1 MGLADSVEEG
11 FDTIVEAVE
20 FIADPPA
27 LTAIKMEYPVFPRDS
42 NWTMSNYGPL
52 WKTHGFFDI
61 EHDFSGVNG
70 ILHGYLCGNANGV
83 SPGATWGSDELI
95 KIPGGNPYQ
104 GSAYFT
110 GASDTW
116 QVDNSGEW
124 FVRFLR
130 IDGVPQR
137 RSALSYDKMAKVA
150 SITATP
156 ASGTNKGAIVIRFAE
171 PTFSPPSDARIEIF
185 KRVTVSEML
194 DFSLTFTP
202 IPAMST
208 SGSLFGFS
216 VDNAVAETINIALEE
231 VINPALDSTFEMITD
246 AVIDAGL
253 TVIDFI
259 TQFVWKDITRDFLIK
274 WLVRIVAYGLRV
286 VVGMPSYFI
295 GKFVLD
301 RVIPGIDSLNLRTKV
316 DTILSA
322 VNIQPFPTIEA
333 DTADVQKWLQTA
345 LQDVSVA
352 GEGLSSANTGLPI
365 FEIISVVGELFN
377 VMQEGDPNAD

>member
-27 LTAIKMEYPVFPRDS
+27 LTEIKMEYPIFPRDS
-42 NWTMSNYGPL
+42 NWTMSAYGPL
-52 WKTHGFFDI
+52 WKTHGYFDI
-61 EHDFSGVNG
+61 EHDLSGVNG
-70 ILHGYLCGNANGV
+70 ILHGYLCGNSNGV
-83 SPGATWGSDELI
+83 SPGATWGTDELI

-104 GSAYFT
+104 GSAYFA

-137 RSALSYDKMAKVA
+137 RSAVPYDKMARVA

-156 ASGTNKGAIVIRFAE
+156 ASGPSKGTIVIQFAE

-322 VNIQPFPTIEA
+322 VNIQPFPGAEA
-333 DTADVQKWLQTA
+333 DSVDVQKWLETA

-352 GEGLSSANTGLPI
+352 GEGLTSANTGLPL